1 MKLHKSLVLGLAVC
15 SWAFFAASPIRAT
28 LRDAVGLS
36 GPVQQGDEWIVALN
50 VDNSRDLAALDIP
63 IRFGKPGQAIELVR
77 VDFAESVSDWDF
89 KYAQIDNQTK
99 TVILGLIS
107 ELVGTRPQ
115 ADLRVSSGEPTRLAD
130 LVFRLDESAQ
140 PEFSVFT
147 TSDPGHDLTFLYNEQ
162 VDGRPQVREFRPAFE
177 STVDFRESTLPRAY
191 GLSQAYP
198 NPFNPTTSFT
208 LSLPAASDYSVR
220 VFNVAG
226 QTVRTWEGHL
236 DAGEHRLTWDGR
248 SAQGQPVASGT
259 YFFQAQAGGFNQ
271 IRTMTLLK

>member
-1 MKLHKSLVLGLAVC
+1 MKLHRSLALGLAVC
-15 SWAFFAASPIRAT
+15 SWAFLPASPTRAT
-28 LRDAVGLS
+28 LRDAVRLS

-50 VDNSRDLAALDIP
+50 VDNSRDLAGLDIP
-63 IRFGKPGQAIELVR
+63 IRFGRPGQAVELVR

-89 KYAQIDNQTK
+89 KYAQIDNQAK
-99 TVILGLIS
+99 TVIVGLIS
-107 ELVGTRPQ
+107 ELVATRPQ
-115 ADLRVSSGEPTRLAD
+115 ADLRVSPGEPTRLAN
-130 LVFRLDESAQ
+130 LVFRLEESAQ

-162 VDGRPQVREFRPAFE
+162 VGGRPQVREYRPAFE
-177 STVDFRESTLPRAY
+177 STADFRESTLPRAY

-208 LSLPAASDYSVR
+208 LSLPAASDYTVR

-248 SAQGQPVASGT
+248 SAQGRPVASGT